1 MSEHPSVAPPPPSES
16 DALVFF
22 GATGDLAYKKI
33 FPALQSLVKRGRLNV
48 PVVGVAKSGWNLEQ
62 LRARAKESIT
72 TNGKLD
78 EVAFAQLSSQL
89 RYVDG
94 DYADPETFRQ
104 IAKELGASKRP
115 THYLAI
121 PPSMFPL
128 VVQQLQKAGC
138 CGEGSRVVVEKPF
151 GRDLASAKALNKTL
165 LEVFPERSIFRID
178 HYLGK
183 EAVQN
188 ILYFRFANAFLEP
201 ILNRHYVE
209 NVQITM
215 AESFGVKGRG
225 KFYDETGVIRDVIQ
239 NHLLQ
244 VISYLAMEAP
254 SSTYAEAIR
263 DEQAKVLRTVRP
275 MSREHMVRGQVRGY
289 RDEPGVAKDSQMATY
304 AALRLYV
311 DSWRWEGVPFVV
323 RAGKSLATTA
333 TEVMV
338 ELKNPP
344 QVVFKEP
351 APKMGNYIRFR
362 LSPKVEIAIGARAK
376 TPGEAMTGEA
386 TELSVVEEP
395 EQGKGLRMEAYERL
409 LGDAML
415 GDATLFA
422 RQDVVEAA
430 WAIVDPVIN
439 GPSPLYE
446 YDAGTWGPREADA
459 LVEDVGG
466 WNPIV

>member
-1 MSEHPSVAPPPPSES
+1 MVDISALAPVGAPS

-33 FPALQSLVKRGRLNV
+33 FPALQSLVRRGRLDG
-48 PVVGVAKSGWNLEQ
+48 PIVGVAKSGWTREQ
-62 LRARAKESIT
+62 LIERAKESIVKHA
-72 TNGKLD
+72 KLD
-78 EVAFAQLSSQL
+78 EAAFAKLAANL

-94 DYADPETFRQ
+94 DYGDATTFAQVREQ
-104 IAKELGASKRP
+104 LGHAQRP
-115 THYLAI
+115 LHYLAI
-121 PPSMFPL
+121 PPSMFP
-128 VVQQLQKAGC
+128 VVVRKLSDASC
-138 CGEGSRVVVEKPF
+138 AAEARVVVEKPF
-151 GRDLASAKALNKTL
+151 GRDLASARSLNQTL
-165 LEVFPERSIFRID
+165 HEVFPERSIFRID

-244 VISYLAMEAP
+244 VVSYLAMEAP
-254 SSTYAEAIR
+254 SSTIPEAIR
-263 DEQAKVLRTVRP
+263 DEQAKVLRTIRP
-275 MSREHMVRGQVRGY
+275 LSIENMVRGQFRGY
-289 RDEPGVAKDSQMATY
+289 RDEPGVAKGSYMATY
-304 AALRLYV
+304 AALRLHV
-311 DSWRWEGVPFVV
+311 DSWRWEGVPFFV
-323 RAGKSLATTA
+323 RAGKALAQTC

-351 APKMGNYIRFR
+351 PPKMGNYIRFR
-362 LSPKVEIAIGARAK
+362 LSPDVMIALGARAK
-376 TPGEAMTGEA
+376 VPGEAMVGA
-386 TELSVVEEP
+386 PTELCLAEEG
-395 EQGKGLRMEAYERL
+395 EQGTKGRMDAYERL

-439 GPSPLYE
+439 GPSPMHEYE
-446 YDAGTWGPREADA
+446 PGTWGPAEADR
-459 LVEDVGG
+459 LVEGVGG
-466 WNPIV
+466 WNMPP

>member
-1 MSEHPSVAPPPPSES
+1 MFDISALAPASAPS

-33 FPALQSLVKRGRLNV
+33 FPALQSLVRRGRLDV
-48 PVVGVAKSGWNLEQ
+48 PIVGVAKSGWTREQ
-62 LRARAKESIT
+62 LVERARESIVKHS
-72 TNGKLD
+72 KLD
-78 EVAFAQLSSQL
+78 EASFAKLAANL

-94 DYADPETFRQ
+94 DYGDAATFAQVR
-104 IAKELGASKRP
+104 KELGAAKRP
-115 THYLAI
+115 LHYLAI
-121 PPSMFPL
+121 PPSMFPI
-128 VVQQLQKAGC
+128 VVRKLAAASCASQA
-138 CGEGSRVVVEKPF
+138 RVVVEKPF
-151 GRDLASAKALNKTL
+151 GRDLESARALNQTL
-165 LEVFPERSIFRID
+165 HEVFPESSIFRID

-201 ILNRHYVE
+201 LLNRHYVE

-244 VISYLAMEAP
+244 VVSYVAMEAP
-254 SSTYAEAIR
+254 SSTIPEAIR
-263 DEQAKVLRTVRP
+263 DEQAKVLRTIRP
-275 MSREHMVRGQVRGY
+275 LSVDNMVRGQFRGY
-289 RDEPGVAKDSQMATY
+289 RDEPGVASDSYMATY
-304 AALRLYV
+304 AALRLHV

-323 RAGKSLATTA
+323 RAGKALARTC

-338 ELKNPP
+338 ELKKPP
-344 QVVFKEP
+344 QVVFKEAP
-351 APKMGNYIRFR
+351 PKMGNHIRFR
-362 LSPKVEIAIGARAK
+362 LSPDVMIALGARAK
-376 TPGEAMTGEA
+376 VPGEAMVGA
-386 TELSVVEEP
+386 PTELCLAEEG
-395 EQGKGLRMEAYERL
+395 EQGTDGRMDAYERL

-430 WAIVDPVIN
+430 WSIVDPVIN
-439 GPSPLYE
+439 GPSPMHDYE
-446 YDAGTWGPREADA
+446 PGTWGPAEADR

-466 WNPIV
+466 WNMPP